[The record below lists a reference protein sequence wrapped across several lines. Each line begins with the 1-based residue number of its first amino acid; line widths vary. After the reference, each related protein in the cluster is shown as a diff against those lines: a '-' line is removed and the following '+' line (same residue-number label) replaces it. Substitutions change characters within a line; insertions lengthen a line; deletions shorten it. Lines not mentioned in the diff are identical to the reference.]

1 MSCRAM
7 DDDQILNGEDG
18 EHEITRIFCF
28 FGRDLYRSK
37 QYNYLLYYLII
48 RILILTVQIQLENII
63 DQIIIRPEYRFA
75 RNT

>member
-1 MSCRAM
+1 MVKMVNTKLPGS
-7 DDDQILNGEDG
+7 
-18 EHEITRIFCF
+18 FVF

-63 DQIIIRPEYRFA
+63 DQIVIRPEYRFA
-75 RNT
+75 